1 MHNAFFILNKICIFS
16 VLLFTNFGIMGK
28 QEKKIVRVNKDV
40 TMYYTTEDFF
50 KKNKFSNS
58 PNSIKIREKIKKNRK
73 ELENAGCSLQLQSYT
88 NTPKTTTSNNLPL
101 MPLQT
106 AFNPLPSIQLPLY
119 R

>member
-1 MHNAFFILNKICIFS
+1 MRFSYSIKYVYFQCYCLLILVSWGSK
-16 VLLFTNFGIMGK
+16 
-28 QEKKIVRVNKDV
+28 KKIVRVNKDG

-88 NTPKTTTSNNLPL
+88 NTPKTTTSNDLPL